1 MKNKCIFD
9 LNVDRVDKI
18 EKENKMDLERDKN
31 LNLMLKSN
39 FIRAVKL
46 YVKIYW
52 ENGKKNR
59 GI

>member
-1 MKNKCIFD
+1 
-9 LNVDRVDKI
+9 
-18 EKENKMDLERDKN
+18 MDLLRDKN